1 MLVSMLKSKIH
12 RATVTMAD
20 LHYAGSLTLDPL
32 LMEAAN
38 ILPNEQIQVLNIN
51 TGARFETYAIP
62 GERGSGTVC
71 LNGAAA
77 RLGHPGDLIIAIT
90 YSWMSLEEARE
101 HTPKVVHVDGA
112 NRIVRVDALQ
122 E

>member
-51 TGARFETYAIP
+51 TGARFETYAAKAEL
-62 GERGSGTVC
+62 ERLS
-71 LNGAAA
+71 
-77 RLGHPGDLIIAIT
+77 
-90 YSWMSLEEARE
+90 ARE
-101 HTPKVVHVDGA
+101 IRG
-112 NRIVRVDALQ
+112 